1 MNKKQNMNQNIESFQ
16 YFVEQFADLRILKYE
31 VPGFKNL
38 PFIKKKLIYY
48 LSLAALYGRDI
59 IFDQNF
65 KYNLII
71 RRLLESVVKNYTGHR
86 DNKQWQEFLVYT
98 KRVWFSNGIHHHY
111 SADKF
116 LPGFSKDFLLNLI
129 HQMPENQWPVSL
141 SKEEVILKIF
151 PVIFDS
157 NIYNKRVC
165 QDQTKDIIKSSAN
178 NFYENI
184 TQQEAESFYQ
194 KMMNPD
200 EDEPVSYGL
209 NSKLLKEEG
218 QVKEKIWKSG
228 GMYGNA
234 IDKIVF
240 WLEKAADVAENNKQ
254 KDSLQKLIDY
264 YRSGDLKKFDEYSI
278 LWLSDTESFIDT
290 VNGFIEIYGDPL
302 GRKATWEALVN
313 FKDEKATLR
322 TEILSQHAQWFE
334 DHSPVDSKYKKSK
347 VQGVSAKV
355 INVAMLGG
363 ECYPA
368 TPIGINL
375 PNAEWIRKKH
385 GSKSVTIEN
394 ITYAYHMASLKSG
407 LVEEFSYSDDEIEL
421 HKKYG
426 FLANNLHT
434 DLHECL
440 GHGSGQLMPGISTDL
455 LKNYYSP
462 IEETRADLFALWFM
476 MDQKLIDLGI
486 MPSLGVAEAQY
497 NSYIKNGLMT
507 QLTRI
512 EPGKNIEQAHM
523 RNRQLIAKWCFEK
536 GQDKNVIEK
545 KIKDGKTYFVI
556 HNHDKLRELF
566 GKLLAEIQRIKSEG
580 DYEAA
585 KDLIENYGVKV
596 DKDLHNEVLI
606 RFKKLKLAPY
616 TGFVNPKYTPV
627 YQDGEIVDISIDYAT
642 DYTEQMI
649 EYSEKYSVLPDLN

>member
-1 MNKKQNMNQNIESFQ
+1 MNQNIESFQ

-48 LSLAALYGRDI
+48 LSQAALYGRDI

-86 DNKQWQEFLVYT
+86 DNNQWQEFLVYT

-116 LPGFSKDFLLNLI
+116 LPGFSKDFLLDLI
-129 HQMPENQWPVSL
+129 HQMPENQWSVSL
-141 SKEEVILKIF
+141 SKEEVISKIF

-165 QDQTKDIIKSSAN
+165 QDQTKDMIKSSAN

-194 KMMNPD
+194 KMMNTD
-200 EDEPVSYGL
+200 DDEPVSYGL

-313 FKDEKATLR
+313 FKDEKATFR

-334 DHSPVDSKYKKSK
+334 DHSPVDSKYKKSR

-394 ITYAYHMASLKSG
+394 ITYAFHMASLKSG

-545 KIKDGKTYFVI
+545 KIKDGKTYFVN

-596 DKDLHNEVLI
+596 DKDLHNEVLV

>member
-1 MNKKQNMNQNIESFQ
+1 MTKKQNNELFP
-16 YFVEQFADLRILKYE
+16 YFLEQFADLKILRYQ
-31 VPGFKNL
+31 VPGFEDLSLNQ
-38 PFIKKKLIYY
+38 KKLIYC
-48 LSLAALYGRDI
+48 LSEAALCGRDI

-71 RRLLESVVKNYTGHR
+71 RRLLESIIKNNEGYNE
-86 DNKQWQEFLVYT
+86 DNEWQEFMVYT

-111 SADKF
+111 STDKF
-116 LPGFSKDFLLNLI
+116 LPGFSKDFFLDLI
-129 HQMPENQWPVSL
+129 QQIPEYNWPVNL
-141 SKEEVILKIF
+141 SKDKVIQKIL
-151 PVIFDS
+151 PIIFDPEKYS
-157 NIYNKRVC
+157 KRVF
-165 QDQTKDIIKSSAN
+165 QDQSKDMVTQSAN
-178 NFYENI
+178 NFYENL
-184 TQQEAESFYQ
+184 TQQEVESFYQ
-194 KMMNPD
+194 QMINPD
-200 EDEPVSYGL
+200 EDESVSYGL
-209 NSKLLKEEG
+209 NSKL
-218 QVKEKIWKSG
+218 VKEDVKVNEKTWKVG
-228 GMYGNA
+228 GMYGEA
-234 IDKIVF
+234 IKKIVY
-240 WLEKAADVAENNKQ
+240 WLEKATEVAENKKQ
-254 KDSLQKLIDY
+254 KESLQKLTDY
-264 YRSGDLKKFDEYSI
+264 YLSGDLKKFDEYSI
-278 LWLSDTESFIDT
+278 LWLSDTDSFIDT

-313 FKDEKATLR
+313 FKDEEATRR
-322 TEILSQHAQWFE
+322 TGILSQNAQWFE
-334 DHSPVDSKYKKSK
+334 EHSPVDSEFKKKK

-394 ITYAYHMASLKSG
+394 ITYAYYMASLKSG
-407 LVEEFSYSDDEIEL
+407 LTEEFSFSDKEIEL
-421 HKKYG
+421 HKKHG

-476 MDQKLIDLGI
+476 MDPKLIDLGI
-486 MPSLGVAEAQY
+486 MPSYDVAIAQY

-536 GQDKNVIEK
+536 GQDENVIEK

-556 HNHDKLRELF
+556 NHHRKLRNLF
-566 GKLLAEIQRIKSEG
+566 GDLLAEIQRIKSEG

-596 DKDLHNEVLI
+596 DKELHHEVLE
-606 RFKKLKLAPY
+606 RFKKLRLAPY
-616 TGFVNPKYTPV
+616 SGFVNPKYTPV
-627 YQDGEIVDISIDYAT
+627 YKNDEIVDVTINYT
-642 DYTEQMI
+642 QEYTEQMM
-649 EYSEKYSVLPDLN
+649 EYAEKYSLLPDLN

>member
-1 MNKKQNMNQNIESFQ
+1 MTKKHNIESFP
-16 YFVEQFADLRILKYE
+16 YIVEQFADLRILRYQ
-31 VPGFKNL
+31 VPEFEDLSLNQ
-38 PFIKKKLIYY
+38 KKLIYY
-48 LSLAALYGRDI
+48 LSEAALYGRDI
-59 IFDQNF
+59 IYDQNF
-65 KYNLII
+65 KYNLTI
-71 RRLLESVVKNYTGHR
+71 RRLLESIIQNNKGHIKNDEWH
-86 DNKQWQEFLVYT
+86 EFMIYT

-111 SADKF
+111 SSDKF
-116 LPGFSKDFLLNLI
+116 IPGFSKDFFLDLI
-129 HQMPENQWPVSL
+129 YQIPEYNWPVDL
-141 SKEEVILKIF
+141 SKDEIIQKIV
-151 PVIFDS
+151 PIIFEPGK
-157 NIYNKRVC
+157 YPKRVC
-165 QDQTKDIIKSSAN
+165 QDQSKDMIKQSAI

-184 TQQEAESFYQ
+184 TQPEAESFYQ
-194 KMMNPD
+194 KMINPAD
-200 EDEPVSYGL
+200 NEPVSYGL
-209 NSKLLKEEG
+209 NSKLIKENG
-218 QVKEKIWKSG
+218 KIKEKIWKAG
-228 GMYGNA
+228 GMYDKA
-234 IDKIVF
+234 IQKIIY
-240 WLEKAADVAENNKQ
+240 WLGKAVEVAENKKQ
-254 KDSLQKLIDY
+254 KESLQKLIDFY
-264 YRSGDLKKFDEYSI
+264 QSGDLKKFDEYSI

-290 VNGFIEIYGDPL
+290 VNGFIEIYEDPL

-313 FKDEKATLR
+313 FKDEKATRR
-322 TEILSQHAQWFE
+322 TDILSQNAQWFE
-334 DHSPVDSKYKKSK
+334 DHSPVDSKYKKTK

-394 ITYAYHMASLKSG
+394 ITYVYHMASLKSG
-407 LVEEFSYSDDEIEL
+407 LVEEFSFSDKEIDL

-476 MDQKLIDLGI
+476 MDPKLIDLGI
-486 MPSLGVAEAQY
+486 MSTFDVAVAQY

-536 GQDKNVIEK
+536 GQVENVIEK
-545 KIKDGKTYFVI
+545 KMKDGKTYFVI
-556 HNHDKLRELF
+556 HHHRKLRELF

-580 DYEAA
+580 DFEAA
-585 KDLIENYGVKV
+585 KYLIENYGVKV
-596 DKDLHNEVLI
+596 DKELHDEVLQ
-606 RFKKLKLAPY
+606 RFKKLNLAPY
-616 TGFVNPKYTPV
+616 SGFVNPQYLPV
-627 YQDGEIVDISIDYAT
+627 YENDEIVDVKIDYIQ
-642 DYTEQMI
+642 DYTEQMMN
-649 EYSEKYSVLPDLN
+649 YAEKYSVLPDFN

>member
-1 MNKKQNMNQNIESFQ
+1 MTKKQNNELFP
-16 YFVEQFADLRILKYE
+16 YFLEQFADLKILRYQ
-31 VPGFKNL
+31 VPGFEDLSLNQ
-38 PFIKKKLIYY
+38 KKLIYC
-48 LSLAALYGRDI
+48 LSEAALCGRDI

-71 RRLLESVVKNYTGHR
+71 RRLLESIIKNNEGYNE
-86 DNKQWQEFLVYT
+86 DNEWQEFMVYT

-111 SADKF
+111 STDKF
-116 LPGFSKDFLLNLI
+116 LPGFSKDFFLDLI
-129 HQMPENQWPVSL
+129 QQIPEYNWPVNL
-141 SKEEVILKIF
+141 SKDKVIQKIL
-151 PVIFDS
+151 PIIFDPEKYS
-157 NIYNKRVC
+157 KRVC
-165 QDQTKDIIKSSAN
+165 QDQSKDMVTQSAN
-178 NFYENI
+178 NFYENL
-184 TQQEAESFYQ
+184 TQQEVESFYQ
-194 KMMNPD
+194 QMINPD
-200 EDEPVSYGL
+200 EDESVSYGL
-209 NSKLLKEEG
+209 NSKL
-218 QVKEKIWKSG
+218 VKEDVKVNEKTWKVG
-228 GMYGNA
+228 GMYGEA
-234 IDKIVF
+234 IKKIVY
-240 WLEKAADVAENNKQ
+240 WLEKATEVAENKKQ
-254 KDSLQKLIDY
+254 KESLQKLTDY
-264 YRSGDLKKFDEYSI
+264 YLSGDLKKFDEYSI
-278 LWLSDTESFIDT
+278 LWLSDTDSFIDT

-313 FKDEKATLR
+313 FKDEEATRR
-322 TEILSQHAQWFE
+322 TGILSQNAQWFE
-334 DHSPVDSKYKKSK
+334 EHSPVDSEFKKKK

-394 ITYAYHMASLKSG
+394 ITYAYYMASLKSG
-407 LVEEFSYSDDEIEL
+407 LTEEFSFSDKEIEL
-421 HKKYG
+421 HKKHG

-476 MDQKLIDLGI
+476 MDPKLIDLGI
-486 MPSLGVAEAQY
+486 MPSYDVAIAQY

-536 GQDKNVIEK
+536 GQDENVIEK

-556 HNHDKLRELF
+556 NHHRKLRNLF
-566 GKLLAEIQRIKSEG
+566 GDLLAEIQRIKSEG

-596 DKDLHNEVLI
+596 DKELHHEVLE
-606 RFKKLKLAPY
+606 RFKKLRLAPY
-616 TGFVNPKYTPV
+616 SGFVNPKYTPV
-627 YQDGEIVDISIDYAT
+627 YKNDEIVDVTINYT
-642 DYTEQMI
+642 QEYTEQMM
-649 EYSEKYSVLPDLN
+649 EYAEKYSLLPDLN